1 MAYSDS
7 THLAS
12 FGTASICPGY
22 LWFGSQSKYSR
33 AKPSK
38 FAAHHLVYFPSLPKT
53 VKDEYTKQ
61 FGHAPS
67 DEMKTHLKRE
77 LKHEVWK
84 LHLTVAFLHAYV
96 HGVVVEGPDGILR
109 RLYP

>member
-1 MAYSDS
+1 MEKEVLQGPAEPGCNLERVVVPIMGYSDS

-38 FAAHHLVYFPSLPKT
+38 FAAHHLVYFPSVCFPLAQLCIF
-53 VKDEYTKQ
+53 VHDYTLS
-61 FGHAPS
+61 F
-67 DEMKTHLKRE
+67 LKR
-77 LKHEVWK
+77 LK
-84 LHLTVAFLHAYV
+84 TN
-96 HGVVVEGPDGILR
+96 ILR
-109 RLYP
+109 SSVNPQATQ